1 MRYQYRITK
10 YNPALRD
17 ASGAFTGD
25 DWTACSDVGRAFG
38 GVVLTQAAY
47 QLVEDAY
54 LLAVDSLLRAAGV
67 DSLQL
72 RGLEIRSNSKLPG
85 FVKPGADLNVAQCA
99 EFARIALR
107 EQAWGRLFAPGRA
120 YVHFGY
126 DYYMYIGLP
135 VKCTDAL
142 AAVQQRGL
150 FVEPLRSPYLRANA
164 VTAAL
169 HESLLNQLKR

>member
-1 MRYQYRITK
+1 MRHQHRITK

-38 GVVLTQAAY
+38 GVVLAQAAY

-54 LLAVDSLLRAAGV
+54 VFAVDSLLRAAGV

-72 RGLEIRSNSKLPG
+72 RGLENRSNSKLPG

-107 EQAWGRLFAPGRA
+107 ERAWGRLVAPGRA

-135 VKCTDAL
+135 RKCADTLD
-142 AAVQQRGL
+142 AVQQRGL
-150 FVEPLRSPYLRANA
+150 FVEPFRSPYLRANT

-169 HESLLNQLKR
+169 HDHCCAS